1 MRRQAG
7 FAVMELLIA
16 MALLSVIASFIA
28 GSLAFGNRVW
38 ERTNAISDNGQ
49 RLSEIAFIRDSLS
62 QALIFPRTSNSQTAF
77 NGQPDGFSLIVL
89 RSAPG
94 YAADQPWRITF
105 AHIPRTD
112 FITVG
117 LTPDF
122 PGPANTSERKL
133 LKGLDAISVRYH
145 GRLLDQ
151 DRARW
156 QDEWSDQPHLP
167 ERIEISLSF
176 KAGAKGEP
184 AQNTTVIVRP
194 KVQ

>member
-1 MRRQAG
+1 MTRQRG

-38 ERTNAISDNGQ
+38 ERTSAITDNGQ
-49 RLSEIAFIRDSLS
+49 RLSEIGFIRDSLS
-62 QALIFPRTSNSQTAF
+62 QALTFPRAPGAQPAF
-77 NGQPDGFSLIVL
+77 NGQPDGFSVIVL

-94 YAADQPWRITF
+94 YATDQPWRISF
-105 AHIPRTD
+105 SRVPGTD
-112 FITVG
+112 FMTVG

-122 PGPANTSERKL
+122 PGRAASGEREIL
-133 LKGLDAISVRYH
+133 QGLEAISVRYH

-151 DRARW
+151 DQPRW
-156 QDEWSDQPHLP
+156 QEEWSDQPHLP
-167 ERIEISLSF
+167 DRIEISLSF
-176 KAGAKGEP
+176 KEDAKGGP
-184 AQNTTVIVRP
+184 AENLTVIVRP